1 MACYETGFFGNGSKP
16 LLLESMKKAMIEL
29 RPHMVPLTELQSDE
43 IIDMTH
49 LSAIG
54 NQWGDIY
61 ETQLERAMG
70 SRLNAN
76 PKPEYWD

>member
-16 LLLESMKKAMIEL
+16 LLLESMKKAMIQL

-54 NQWGDIY
+54 N
-61 ETQLERAMG
+61 
-70 SRLNAN
+70 
-76 PKPEYWD
+76 